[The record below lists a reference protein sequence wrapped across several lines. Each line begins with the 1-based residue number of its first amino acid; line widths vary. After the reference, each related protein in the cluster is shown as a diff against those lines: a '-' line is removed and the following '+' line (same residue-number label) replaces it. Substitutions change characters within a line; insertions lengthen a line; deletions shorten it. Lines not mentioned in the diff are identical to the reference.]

1 MGNSPLEFK
10 KGYILFSDIL
20 WNIQNRNPK
29 VRCTFTVGSRPEGTD
44 DYDSDLDQLIIREG
58 VLICEHIDDVK
69 NSQYDVFE
77 MDRKDCLHGYTK
89 LKRIKRTE
97 NSRHDN
103 DISNIVEETITGDY
117 LSNTKVLN
125 SYAKYLRETGQGVD
139 LEING
144 PSITSYKKFC
154 SIPSID
160 FPQGYEICNIP
171 EEGRQWLQRM
181 GIHEVHRHWPL
192 LKTIR
197 KLQSLK
203 CHVVAT
209 GGPDKHDP
217 NHDLQWRISYTLWER
232 ELVWDFTHNQTLCY
246 KLLKKIKKSEFEKI
260 TKDINS
266 YHLKNL
272 VFLESVECPRELLY
286 GETESCFTLFK
297 RCLARLSVAI
307 RERHLTHFIDS
318 KRNLFVGKLENE
330 EEQQKLL
337 SLLEKVD
344 ELVKKTNKPFRVILG
359 QLIAVNLRYSSLQ
372 ECLRKEPIHPN
383 QIYGTHVFDIKCA
396 IFESLRL
403 TDYDATVRRFQL
415 SEEMP
420 SAKLTILYDCSA
432 SLKNEVQHSYNK
444 ICHALEELDA
454 DHQTLELIKGIITLR
469 FGLFAATY
477 RIHWDRNCKVI
488 RKSDT
493 KQITDKYVLS
503 LLNRH
508 TDALSD
514 LLYLCTYYFRDHRVS
529 QAEFEI
535 DIFLETGPKLLF
547 YCGQCS
553 DFNAICVK
561 SGHASHTEWKNSL
574 LNVPNH
580 GPRIVHDVI
589 VSIDDMNFFPS
600 AIQIQLQIEKSIF
613 FLNPLV
619 YMYYLKACC
628 EVTSNKNADGT
639 IQKLS
644 DTVNKYVNDRNKF
657 RHLNLLG
664 HAYFLTNRHDD
675 AYKCYCTSLLNQKSA
690 NSALYLLLI
699 LIYKMHKD
707 I

>member
-1 MGNSPLEFK
+1 MGNSPLKFK

-29 VRCTFTVGSRPEGTD
+29 VRCTFTVGSRPEGTE

-69 NSQYDVFE
+69 NSQYDVFV

-97 NSRHDN
+97 NTRHDN

-125 SYAKYLRETGQGVD
+125 SYATYLRETGQGED

-144 PSITSYKKFC
+144 PSITSYLKFC

-160 FPQGYEICNIP
+160 YPQGCEICNIP

-181 GIHEVHRHWPL
+181 GTHEVHRYWPL

-209 GGPDKHDP
+209 GGPDKHEP
-217 NHDLQWRISYTLWER
+217 NHDLQWRKSYTLWER
-232 ELVWDFTHNQTLCY
+232 ELVWDFTHCQTLCY

-286 GETESCFTLFK
+286 GETESCFTLYK
-297 RCLARLSVAI
+297 RCLARLRVAI
-307 RERHLTHFIDS
+307 RKRHLTHFIDS
-318 KRNLFVGKLENE
+318 KRNLLVGKLENE
-330 EEQQKLL
+330 EERQKLL
-337 SLLEKVD
+337 SLLENVD
-344 ELVKKTNKPFRVILG
+344 ELVNKTNQPFMDIVTHLF
-359 QLIAVNLRYSSLQ
+359 AVKLRYSSFQ

-383 QIYGTHVFDIKCA
+383 QIYGTNVFDIKCA
-396 IFESLRL
+396 VFEILRL
-403 TDYDATVRRFQL
+403 TDYDETVKLFQL
-415 SEEMP
+415 FEEMP
-420 SAKLTILYDCSA
+420 SVEVEKYHYCSA

-444 ICHALEELDA
+444 ICRSLEELDA
-454 DHQTLELIKGIITLR
+454 DHQTLELIKGIITFR

-477 RIHWDRNCKVI
+477 RIHWDRNFKVE
-488 RKSDT
+488 RNPDT

-503 LLNRH
+503 LLNIH
-508 TDALSD
+508 TDALSN
-514 LLYLCTYYFRDHRVS
+514 LLYLCTYFFRDHRVS
-529 QAEFEI
+529 RAEFEI
-535 DIFLETGPKLLF
+535 DVFLKTGPKLLF

-553 DFNAICVK
+553 DFNAISVK

-574 LNVPNH
+574 LNVPDQ
-580 GPRIVHDVI
+580 GLCYVHDVI

-600 AIQIQLQIEKSIF
+600 AVQIQLQIEKSTF

-644 DTVNKYVNDRNKF
+644 DTVNKYVNEKNKF
-657 RHLNLLG
+657 IHLNLLG
-664 HAYFLTNRHDD
+664 HAYFFTNRYDD

-690 NSALYLLLI
+690 NSALYLLSI
-699 LIYKMHKD
+699 LIYKMHKG